1 MTYYEKLVRQATAA
15 MNRHPKST
23 VILDA
28 DNLKVLAKSAD
39 PAKAAEAARSA
50 ADRGQTPVIVAEVGA
65 EETTSVPGASKN
77 VAASVPP

>member
-1 MTYYEKLVRQATAA
+1 MVPLIMETAEMTYYQKLVREATAA

-39 PAKAAEAARSA
+39 PSKAAAAALSA
-50 ADRGQTPVIVAEVGA
+50 ADQGRTPVIVERPHPQ
-65 EETTSVPGASKN
+65 EIWIL
-77 VAASVPP
+77 

>member
-1 MTYYEKLVRQATAA
+1 

-50 ADRGQTPVIVAEVGA
+50 ADRGQTPVIVERPRQQ
-65 EETTSVPGASKN
+65 EIWIL
-77 VAASVPP
+77 

>member
-1 MTYYEKLVRQATAA
+1 MTYYENLVRQATAA

-50 ADRGQTPVIVAEVGA
+50 ADRGQTPVIVERQRQQ
-65 EETTSVPGASKN
+65 EIWIL
-77 VAASVPP
+77 

>member
-1 MTYYEKLVRQATAA
+1 MTYYENLVRQATAA

-50 ADRGQTPVIVAEVGA
+50 ADRGQTPVIVERPRQQ
-65 EETTSVPGASKN
+65 EIWIL
-77 VAASVPP
+77 